1 MEPMNDKDIAEF
13 IRLFQDLQAP
23 KEEPEQEEDAP
34 FMHSEAWDLA
44 GQLWDFL
51 GKLHAEDLQAHANN
65 KAWLQQIDKT
75 VKELEE
81 LIRGT
86 SLVTIV
92 VVCLFLLLTMVILRA
107 CGG

>member
-13 IRLFQDLQAP
+13 IRLFQNLQAP
-23 KEEPEQEEDAP
+23 KEEPDEDGGGQWAEE
-34 FMHSEAWDLA
+34 FSEPM
-44 GQLWDFL
+44 QDFL
-51 GKLHAEDLQAHANN
+51 LQLHAEDLKRHTNN
-65 KAWLQQIDKT
+65 TAWLQQIDKN
-75 VKELEE
+75 VKELKD

-92 VVCLFLLLTMVILRA
+92 VVCLFLLLTTVILRA